1 MAIIPLSR
9 DGRPVYFVLEG
20 NVNPRDAEER
30 GLSLVY
36 PNPQPSNFSYAKARH
51 TEDTLGR
58 TLTLSFGTLCSTSL
72 FSSSNLLFSGN
83 LPE

>member
-1 MAIIPLSR
+1 LLQLLQAYGNNSHSR

-36 PNPQPSNFSYAKARH
+36 PNPQPSNFSYARKGTPHWGHARAYS
-51 TEDTLGR
+51 DT
-58 TLTLSFGTLCSTSL
+58 
-72 FSSSNLLFSGN
+72 
-83 LPE
+83 

>member
-1 MAIIPLSR
+1 LLQLLQAYGNNSHSR

-36 PNPQPSNFSYAKARH
+36 PTPAIKFLVR
-51 TEDTLGR
+51 
-58 TLTLSFGTLCSTSL
+58 
-72 FSSSNLLFSGN
+72 
-83 LPE
+83 